1 MFQGF
6 LFYHIFTIQ
15 YQLKAVFPDMQKTYV
30 TRLPDKAGAFLKA
43 SQIIDEYGGR
53 IVRANYSRAVDSH
66 TLFIEVQAEPEQ
78 HQKIG
83 KKLLACGYLHSV
95 EEDSRVLMLVL
106 KVPNRSGALTQ
117 ALEVLH
123 AHKVNISYV
132 STQETGSQFQFL
144 KLGVLL
150 ENTVEIKSLL
160 DRLSQVCET
169 RILDY
174 EVTDRTLDSTVFYV
188 TFTNEMRKLL
198 DLSPRDANCVLIR
211 SNKLMQVLDE
221 QDKPAL
227 QTFDYIRRFA
237 KFVRDHRGTGFDVA
251 VSERMLADDLKLTV
265 LEPPCGSNTFV
276 LEQAGEMLF
285 VDGGYGC
292 FLPEMEALLQ
302 RTFPGFR
309 ERKKAMLCTHID
321 MDHTGLAPLMDQVYV
336 SAESR
341 EDLLLENS
349 GEKGFREQNPRHMP
363 YFGLSEIITRYT
375 PPRPDNVRAFGA
387 RQGEELFCPIGELT
401 FGNRRFDIYEG
412 PGGHVKGEIVA
423 VCEELRLLF
432 SGDIFVNVKGI
443 TPEQK
448 EFNRLAPFLLTGVDE
463 DPALAK
469 RAREELVER
478 FKGYLCC
485 PGHGPVLEI

>member
-1 MFQGF
+1 
-6 LFYHIFTIQ
+6 
-15 YQLKAVFPDMQKTYV
+15 MQKTYV
-30 TRLPDKAGAFLKA
+30 TRLPDKAGAFLRA

-78 HQKIG
+78 HEKIE

-95 EEDSRVLMLVL
+95 EEDSRILMLVL
-106 KVPNRSGALTQ
+106 KIPNRSGALTE

-132 STQETGSQFQFL
+132 STQETGSRFQFL
-144 KLGVLL
+144 KLGILL
-150 ENTVEIKSLL
+150 ENTVKIKSLL

-174 EVTDRTLDSTVFYV
+174 EVTDRTLDNTVFYV

-211 SNKLMQVLDE
+211 ANKLMQVLDE

-237 KFVRDHRGTGFDVA
+237 KFVRDHRGDAFDVT
-251 VSERMLADDLKLTV
+251 VSERMLTDDLKLTV

-276 LEQAGEMLF
+276 LEHGEELMF
-285 VDGGYGC
+285 VDGGYAC
-292 FLPEMEALLQ
+292 FLPEMETLLT

-309 ERKKAMLCTHID
+309 DRKKTMLITHID
-321 MDHTGLAPLMDQVYV
+321 MDHTGIAPLMDTVYM
-336 SAESR
+336 SGNSYD
-341 EDLLLENS
+341 DLILENR
-349 GEKGFREQNPRHMP
+349 GEKGFREQNPRHVP

-375 PPRPDNVRAFGA
+375 PPRPDNLQPIGV
-387 RQGEELFCPIGELT
+387 RQGDELLCLIGTLT
-401 FGNRRFDIYEG
+401 FGAWRFDIYEG

-423 VCEELRLLF
+423 VCEELKLIF

-469 RAREELVER
+469 RAREELVAR
-478 FKGYLCC
+478 FKGYLYC
-485 PGHGPVLEI
+485 PGHGPILEM